1 MRYETRAKIWLW
13 PGEAAWHF
21 VTLPKALSA
30 RIKRFAGDARS
41 PFGSL
46 RVSVTVGKTT
56 WKTSL
61 FPSREETLLLPIKA
75 EVRRK
80 ERIRAGDTVRLTI
93 DLEL

>member
-1 MRYETRAKIWLW
+1 VWLW

-30 RIKRFAGDARS
+30 RIKRFAGDAKS

-46 RVSVTVGKTT
+46 RVAATIGKTT

-61 FPSREETLLLPIKA
+61 FPSKEGALLLPVKA

-80 ERIRAGDTVRLTI
+80 ERIAAGDTVRLTI
-93 DLEL
+93 ALDL